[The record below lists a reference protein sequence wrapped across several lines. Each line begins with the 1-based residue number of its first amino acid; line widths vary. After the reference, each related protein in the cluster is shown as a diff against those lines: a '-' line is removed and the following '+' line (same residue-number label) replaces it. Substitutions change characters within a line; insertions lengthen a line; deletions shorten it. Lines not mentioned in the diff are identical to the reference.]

1 MQVRWVDMKS
11 RSLAVILLVSGL
23 LLGACDDGT
32 VELSTT
38 SSLVTGTTEAP
49 DQIGST
55 TTLADADNGGL
66 TATTL
71 VGETVG
77 PFEIMVR
84 ISGDNGE
91 TLHIVIPPGAYTE
104 VDLENFIG
112 DLKEA
117 DPELWGAEVFDDEDA
132 IPAFV
137 IPEDQRTAEQQA
149 LVDLHHFVSLVEGD
163 TIRFQGPFSQFG
175 EAIIGS

>member
-1 MQVRWVDMKS
+1 MKP
-11 RSLAVILLVSGL
+11 RNLIAALV
-23 LLGACDDGT
+23 LLGLVLTACSSGT

-38 SSLVTGTTEAP
+38 SSLVTGTTESPGQA
-49 DQIGST
+49 GTT
-55 TTLADADNGGL
+55 TTLSGGDSGDQ
-66 TATTL
+66 TPSTL
-71 VGETVG
+71 VGESVG
-77 PFEIMVR
+77 SFEIIVR
-84 ISGDNGE
+84 IAGEDGE

-104 VDLENFIG
+104 IDLENFIG

-117 DPELWGAEVFDDEDA
+117 DPELWGAEVFDNEEA

-149 LVDLHHFVSLVEGD
+149 LVDKHHFVSLVQGD
-163 TIRFQGPFSQFG
+163 TIRFQGPFSEFG

>member
-1 MQVRWVDMKS
+1 MKL
-11 RSLAVILLVSGL
+11 RHLTATLLAFGVIVV
-23 LLGACDDGT
+23 ACDDGT

-38 SSLVTGTTEAP
+38 SSLVTGTTESP
-49 DQIGST
+49 DQPAST
-55 TTLADADNGGL
+55 TTLAEGDGSE
-66 TATTL
+66 TTGTSL
-71 VGETVG
+71 VGESVG
-77 PFEIMVR
+77 SFEIIVR

-104 VDLENFIG
+104 IDLENFIG

-132 IPAFV
+132 IQAFV
-137 IPEDQRTAEQQA
+137 IPENQRTAEQQA
-149 LVDLHHFVSLVEGD
+149 LVDDHHFVSLINGD
-163 TIRFQGPFSQFG
+163 TIRFQGPFSEFG

>member
-1 MQVRWVDMKS
+1 MKL
-11 RSLAVILLVSGL
+11 RNLTATVLAFGLVIS
-23 LLGACDDGT
+23 ACDDGT

-38 SSLVTGTTEAP
+38 SSLVTGTTESP
-49 DQIGST
+49 DQGGST
-55 TTLADADNGGL
+55 NTLGGGDNGGQ
-66 TATTL
+66 TTTTL

-77 PFEIMVR
+77 SFDIIVR

-91 TLHIVIPPGAYTE
+91 TLHIMIPPGAYTE

-117 DPELWGAEVFDDEDA
+117 DPELWGAEVFDDEEA
-132 IPAFV
+132 LQAFV
-137 IPEDQRTAEQQA
+137 IPEDQRTTEQQV
-149 LVDLHHFVSLVEGD
+149 LVDDHHFVSLVGGD
-163 TIRFQGPFSQFG
+163 TIRFQGPFSEFG

>member
-1 MQVRWVDMKS
+1 MKL
-11 RSLAVILLVSGL
+11 RSLSAAFLAFALVL
-23 LLGACDDGT
+23 VACDSGAA
-32 VELSTT
+32 ELSTT

-49 DQIGST
+49 DQDGST
-55 TTLADADNGGL
+55 TTLTDGGVAGQ
-66 TATTL
+66 TSTTL

-77 PFEIMVR
+77 SYEIMVR

-91 TLHIVIPPGAYTE
+91 TLHIVIPSGAYTE

-117 DPELWGAEVFDDEDA
+117 DPDLWGAEVFDDEDA

-137 IPEDQRTAEQQA
+137 IPADQRNAEQQT
-149 LVDLHHFVSLVEGD
+149 LIKEHHFVSLVGGD
-163 TIRFQGPFSQFG
+163 TIRFQGPFSEFG

>member
-1 MQVRWVDMKS
+1 MKL
-11 RSLAVILLVSGL
+11 RSLAAGVLTMGLILV
-23 LLGACDDGT
+23 ACDDGA

-38 SSLVTGTTEAP
+38 SSLVTGTTETP
-49 DQIGST
+49 EQGGST
-55 TTLADADNGGL
+55 TSLAENEGPSS
-66 TATTL
+66 TAL
-71 VGETVG
+71 VGETVAG
-77 PFEIMVR
+77 ADIIVR

-104 VDLENFIG
+104 IDLENFIG

-137 IPEDQRTAEQQA
+137 IPTDQRTAEQQA
-149 LVDLHHFVSLVEGD
+149 LVDEHHFVSLIGGD
-163 TIRFQGPFSQFG
+163 TIRFQGPFSEFG

>member
-1 MQVRWVDMKS
+1 MK
-11 RSLAVILLVSGL
+11 RRNLTAVVLAFGL
-23 LLGACDDGT
+23 LLAACDDGT

-38 SSLVTGTTEAP
+38 SSLVTGTTETP
-49 DQIGST
+49 DLVGST
-55 TTLADADNGGL
+55 TTAAGDGGGDQ

-77 PFEIMVR
+77 SFVIVVR
-84 ISGDNGE
+84 ISGENGE

-132 IPAFV
+132 IQAFV
-137 IPEDQRTAEQQA
+137 IPEDQRTAEQQT
-149 LVDLHHFVSLVEGD
+149 LVDEHHFVSLVNGD
-163 TIRFQGPFSQFG
+163 TIRFQGPFSEFG

>member
-1 MQVRWVDMKS
+1 MTLRNVT
-11 RSLAVILLVSGL
+11 AL
-23 LLGACDDGT
+23 LLTFGLVVAACDDGT

-38 SSLVTGTTEAP
+38 SSLVTGTTEVP
-49 DQIGST
+49 DQSEST
-55 TTLADADNGGL
+55 TTLAEGDNGGT
-66 TATTL
+66 TATSL

-77 PFEIMVR
+77 SFEIMVR
-84 ISGDNGE
+84 ISGENGE

-117 DPELWGAEVFDDEDA
+117 DPELWGAEVFDDEEA
-132 IPAFV
+132 IQAFV
-137 IPEDQRTAEQQA
+137 IPEDQRTAEQQV
-149 LVDLHHFVSLVEGD
+149 LVDDHHFVSLVNGD
-163 TIRFQGPFSQFG
+163 TLRFQGPFSEFG